1 MRMIWQTWLL
11 ASSLQLPSSQG
22 TRFRGWWVVFPEP
35 FLSVFL
41 LLVDRSFTLRYA
53 HRYMIRHVRSDNMAL
68 VANSQTIASAGV
80 FWDWRSG

>member
-1 MRMIWQTWLL
+1 MIWQTWLL

-22 TRFRGWWVVFPEP
+22 TRGLSGA
-35 FLSVFL
+35 FLVCFFTIGGQ
-41 LLVDRSFTLRYA
+41 VFTLRYA
-53 HRYMIRHVRSDNMAL
+53 HGHMIRHVRSDNMAL